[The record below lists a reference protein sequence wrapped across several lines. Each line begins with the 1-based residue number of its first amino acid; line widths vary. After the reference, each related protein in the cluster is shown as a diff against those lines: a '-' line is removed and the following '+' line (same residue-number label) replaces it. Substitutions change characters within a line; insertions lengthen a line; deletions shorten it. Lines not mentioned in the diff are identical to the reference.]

1 MLRRMELLSD
11 RIAARLADRSAR
23 RVDPA
28 RRAAAVLVPLVG
40 GARTPPRLILTR
52 RAAAL
57 RRQPGDISFP
67 GGMVEPGETGAAAA
81 LRESREEIGLDPA
94 RVRLLGRLDER
105 PTYHGFR
112 LSPFVGWI
120 RESPDQPLEL
130 RVGPEVDLVFE
141 IPWDEL
147 ASGRIEETE
156 VQERRVRPDGT
167 IVGPRVIWRY
177 PWRGHDV
184 WGLTARVIRDLLDV
198 VG

>member
-1 MLRRMELLSD
+1 MPGPMESLPD
-11 RIAARLADRSAR
+11 RIAARLADRAPR
-23 RVDPA
+23 RDDPA
-28 RRAAAVLVPLVG
+28 RRAAAILAPLVG
-40 GARTPPRLILTR
+40 GVGAAPRLILTR

-57 RRQPGDISFP
+57 RRQPGDIAFP

-81 LRESREEIGLDPA
+81 LRESSEEIGLDPG

-120 RESPDQPLEL
+120 RETPERPLVL
-130 RVGPEVDLVFE
+130 RAGPEVDLVFAV
-141 IPWDEL
+141 PWDEL

-156 VQERRVRPDGT
+156 VQPRRVRTDGT
-167 IVGPRVIWRY
+167 IVGPRVLWRY
-177 PWRGHDV
+177 RWRGHDI

-198 VG
+198 AG